1 MSKLPELPQLIAL
14 VDDDDAIRDA
24 LSWLFAS
31 RQLSIETFADPAAF
45 LGNYDPHRYGCLLLD
60 VRMPQ
65 LSGIELFEK
74 LKASAYCPP
83 TLFLTGHGDVPLAVQ
98 ALKLGA
104 EDFIEK
110 PFDDNDLIQR
120 AQLCLQKDG
129 QLRMTWHNEREHE
142 RRLASLTQREREVM
156 QLILLGRLNKVIA
169 DQLGISM
176 KTVEVH
182 RARVLEKMGVRSAV
196 ELAAMLKP

>member
-1 MSKLPELPQLIAL
+1 MSKPPEMPQLIAL

-31 RQLSIETFADPAAF
+31 RQMGIEAFADPASF
-45 LGNYDPHRYGCLLLD
+45 LSSYDPLRYGCLLLD

-74 LKASAYCPP
+74 LKATAYCPP

-120 AQLCLQKDG
+120 VQHCLQKDG

-196 ELAAMLKP
+196 ELAAMLKL